1 MQKLSENTLFKLRRI
16 NQKLKEL
23 QDKLLAEAIKHDK
36 ALQLRVE
43 DKNDSL
49 DDYEIELHIEF
60 YLKEEHLDY
69 KENYDNIV
77 TKINECLKGISQ
89 SAPQY
94 PWRWSDNHNE
104 FKGFINHPMR
114 NEYHCWWFHCLYDHS
129 HLEIG
134 DILSIGSIWSDIVIY
149 HQYKDILG

>member
-1 MQKLSENTLFKLRRI
+1 MQKLSENTLFKLRGI

-23 QDKLLAEAIKHDK
+23 QDKLLVEAIKHDK

-77 TKINECLKGISQ
+77 TKINEYLKGISQ
-89 SAPQY
+89 SAQEY

-114 NEYHCWWFHCLYDHS
+114 NECHCWWFHCLYDHNY
-129 HLEIG
+129 LDID
-134 DILSIGSIWSDIVIY
+134 DILSIGSVRSDIKIY
-149 HQYKDILG
+149 YQYFDELT